1 MRGARNTVEGLKTKL
16 QSYIAR
22 VMQDINSVS
31 DILGDL
37 EKRLERLERK
47 VDQQRRPRLM
57 TDDTRGIE

>member
-57 TDDTRGIE
+57 TDDTHGIE